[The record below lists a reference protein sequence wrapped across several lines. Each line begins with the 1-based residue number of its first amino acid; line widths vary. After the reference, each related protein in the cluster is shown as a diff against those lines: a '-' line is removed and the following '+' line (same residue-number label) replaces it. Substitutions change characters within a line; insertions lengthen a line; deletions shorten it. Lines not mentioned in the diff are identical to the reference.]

1 MVDYLELFSELKH
14 FSTVREIIFDDI
26 SSNGLSGHFM
36 IQFSHL
42 AGLNLVLTW
51 DYRNNIINLI
61 LSAFMIIFP
70 QNSFWLYDVMIALVK
85 QPWDVCLVI
94 SLTPLSPLSEHRNIL
109 LLSSAPSQRF
119 SWTWKIWAGWPGW
132 PWSNIFSNLSSHL
145 IWALCGQPDPRLW
158 LKFSTIISAAA
169 PALINEPSSRE
180 TQTVLGSF

>member
-1 MVDYLELFSELKH
+1 MVDYLELFSELKY

-109 LLSSAPSQRF
+109 LLSSSSPQRF
-119 SWTWKIWAGWPGW
+119 SWSWEMWAGWHGDPAV
-132 PWSNIFSNLSSHL
+132 IFYRICHL
-145 IWALCGQPDPRLW
+145 IWSELCVGSQIPGSDWSSLLSYLLELQLW
-158 LKFSTIISAAA
+158 
-169 PALINEPSSRE
+169 
-180 TQTVLGSF
+180 

>member
-1 MVDYLELFSELKH
+1 MLIPLSPGSTEQYICILCIGMVDNLELFSELKH
-14 FSTVREIIFDDI
+14 SRVREIIFDDI

-70 QNSFWLYDVMIALVK
+70 QNSFWLLDVMIALVK

-94 SLTPLSPLSEHRNIL
+94 ILTLSQHRNIL
-109 LLSSAPSQRF
+109 LLSSSSSQRF
-119 SWTWKIWAGWPGW
+119 SWLWKIWAGWHGDP
-132 PWSNIFSNLSSHL
+132 PVIFSQICHL
-145 IWALCGQPDPRLW
+145 IWSELCVGSQIPGSDW
-158 LKFSTIISAAA
+158 
-169 PALINEPSSRE
+169 SS
-180 TQTVLGSF
+180 LLSYLL

>member
-109 LLSSAPSQRF
+109 LLSSSSPQRF
-119 SWTWKIWAGWPGW
+119 SWSWEMWAGWHGDPAV
-132 PWSNIFSNLSSHL
+132 IFYRICHL
-145 IWALCGQPDPRLW
+145 IWSELCVGSQPPASHQPDPRLW
-158 LKFSTIISAAA
+158 LKFSPIISARAT
-169 PALINEPSSRE
+169 ALIN
-180 TQTVLGSF
+180 